1 MLIRPKVVKV
11 KTSLR
16 MGPRQSAPE
25 QKERNNIEE
34 TNLNLGL
41 VKINEETFNFER
53 VTRIEM
59 RVGII
64 VLILVLFYYQIYD

>member
-25 QKERNNIEE
+25 QKE
-34 TNLNLGL
+34 TNKIKEKTLNPGL
-41 VKINEETFNFER
+41 VNVNEETFNFKR
-53 VTRIEM
+53 VTRTDI
-59 RVGII
+59 GIGSI
-64 VLILVLFYYQIYD
+64 VLILVLLST